1 MDHHENPHCKETPW
15 SDLYH
20 YKYNIE
26 GQIVACGVNDQPT
39 RVELRISRKSYP
51 TLNFE
56 LPRQKHELDNV
67 QHMLELAYERGRAFQ
82 RQEISRV
89 LKATIGI

>member
-1 MDHHENPHCKETPW
+1 MDHFENQHCTETPW

-20 YKYNIE
+20 YKSNAE
-26 GQIVACGVNDQPT
+26 GRIVACGVKDNPT
-39 RVELRISRKSYP
+39 RAELRPSKKSYP

-56 LPRQKHELDNV
+56 LPRQNCELNNV
-67 QHMLELAYERGRAFQ
+67 LRMMEQAYDRGRAFQ
-82 RQEISRV
+82 KQEISRV

>member
-1 MDHHENPHCKETPW
+1 MDHGYNKHCTETPW

-20 YKYNIE
+20 YKENTG
-26 GQIVACGVNDQPT
+26 GQIVACGVQDSPT
-39 RVELRISRKSYP
+39 RAELRISKKSYP

-56 LPRQKHELDNV
+56 LPRQKHELANV
-67 QHMLELAYERGRAFQ
+67 QHMLELAYERGRLFQ